1 MGTLDDVFNAA
12 SSAIRAGRKRNAYV
26 VVITDLGKD
35 KLEKPGVS
43 IYQWRI
49 LNFLAEN
56 GPSPVRDI
64 SAGTGMPE
72 EVVKATC
79 RSMADDGFIMK
90 RSTGGG
96 D

>member
-1 MGTLDDVFNAA
+1 MGTFGDIFNAA
-12 SSAIRAGRKRNAYV
+12 VKNGKKKLSYV

-43 IYQWRI
+43 IFQWRI

-56 GPSPVRDI
+56 GPSPLRDI
-64 SAGTGMPE
+64 AAGAGMPE
-72 EVVKATC
+72 EQVKATC
-79 RSMADDGFIMK
+79 KTMAEEGSIMK
-90 RSTGGG
+90 RNTGGG

>member
-1 MGTLDDVFNAA
+1 MGAVNDIFNAVTN
-12 SSAIRAGRKRNAYV
+12 AGKRHLSYV

-43 IYQWRI
+43 IFQWRI

-56 GPSPVRDI
+56 GPSPIRDI
-64 SAGTGMPE
+64 ANGTEMPE
-72 EVVKATC
+72 EQVKAVC
-79 RSMADDGFIMK
+79 KAMDKDGFVTK
-90 RSTGGG
+90 RNTGGG

>member
-1 MGTLDDVFNAA
+1 MGALNDILGAA
-12 SSAIRAGRKRNAYV
+12 VKAGKKHMSYV

-64 SAGTGMPE
+64 SAGTDMPE
-72 EVVKATC
+72 EKVRATC
-79 RSMADDGFIMK
+79 KTMADDGFIMK
-90 RSTGGG
+90 RNTGGG